1 MTTGPGQSTRA
12 ALPSW
17 IVILGE
23 AARRFILRP
32 ETTALAAV
40 IVLFIIFSIL
50 SPGLF
55 PTKETYI
62 SVMSVAAEL
71 GILSIGVTL
80 LMIGGHFDL
89 SVGAVLGLT
98 SYIVVV
104 LMRDFRVPPIVAA
117 PAAVAAGAVLGA
129 LNGAIVVRFRIHSF
143 VVTLGTMLIWRGVL
157 IALTGGFPMTVAI
170 PPAFKAIMAGPLLD
184 GFRMSMLWF
193 FVIGVLGTFL
203 LLGTKFGNWI
213 QARGQNEQAA
223 RNLGVPVDRTT
234 VGLFALT
241 SALAAVVGVI
251 QVARF
256 SSVDALR
263 GEGMELQAVAVT
275 VIGGTLLSGGYGSV
289 FGTVLGAITFG
300 MIQVGLVL
308 AGAPGHFFRTLTG
321 LIVVGAVI
329 LNTDVARRMARSRP
343 LRGFY
348 RGSEAA
354 DAAITA
360 TAPLSAE
367 QKAEENRARDG
378 AARSRGSREA
388 QTISVTSQPPTDQ
401 DGDRSA
407 TSGPDELYPLPRRIE
422 PIPPDAV
429 PIIEA
434 AKISKAFGPT
444 TALVDVSLKAYPGRI
459 LALLGDNGAGKS
471 TLIKI
476 LCGVFPPD
484 RGELR
489 FRGKP
494 VTFTNP
500 AQARKVGIATVF
512 QDLAVCELLS
522 ITRNVVLGR
531 EPEKGFGP
539 FRWLDLRRAEGMT
552 RSAFNQLGV
561 RWERRFDERGVNISG
576 GERQSLAIARAMFF
590 GSSLLILDEPTS
602 ALAVRQAA
610 RVLDHIA
617 RARDQGQAIILITH
631 NFLHALSVADDLTV
645 LVQGRVAAHFRRD
658 EIELDALTDLV
669 ARVG

>member
-1 MTTGPGQSTRA
+1 MTAGPGQNTRA
-12 ALPSW
+12 AQPSR

-23 AARRFILRP
+23 AARRFMLRP

-40 IVLFIIFSIL
+40 IVLFIIFSLL
-50 SPGLF
+50 SPNLF

-62 SVMSVAAEL
+62 SLMSVAAEL
-71 GILSIGVTL
+71 GILSVGVTV

-98 SYIVVV
+98 SYIGVA
-104 LMRDFRVPPIVAA
+104 LMRDLHIPPIVAA
-117 PAAVAAGAVLGA
+117 PVAVAAGVVLGA

-170 PPAFKAIMAGPLLD
+170 PPVFKAIMAGPLLD
-184 GFRMSMLWF
+184 GFRMSALWF
-193 FVIGVLGTFL
+193 FVIGALGTFL
-203 LLGTKFGNWI
+203 LLRTRFGNWI

-234 VGLFALT
+234 VVLFMLT

-289 FGTVLGAITFG
+289 IGTVLGAITFG

-343 LRGFY
+343 LRGFH
-348 RGSEAA
+348 RSSKAA
-354 DAAITA
+354 DAAIAA

-367 QKAEENRARDG
+367 RRAEENRAQDG
-378 AARSRGSREA
+378 LPRPRGPREGE
-388 QTISVTSQPPTDQ
+388 TMSVTSRSPKDRS
-401 DGDRSA
+401 GDRSA
-407 TSGPDELYPLPRRIE
+407 VNDPDDLHTWPRRIQ

-429 PIIEA
+429 PVIEA
-434 AKISKAFGPT
+434 AKVSKAFGPT
-444 TALVDVSLKAYPGRI
+444 TALVDVSLKAYAGRI

-489 FRGKP
+489 FRGEA

-500 AQARKVGIATVF
+500 AQARQLGIATVF

-531 EPEKGFGP
+531 EPQKGFGP
-539 FRWLDLRRAEGMT
+539 FRWFDFRRAEEMT

-561 RWERRFDERGVNISG
+561 RWERGFDERGVNISG

-617 RARDQGQAIILITH
+617 RARDQGQAVILITH

-658 EIELDALTDLV
+658 EIELDALTHLV